1 MMKPNLKTV
10 LLLRP
15 DDLTDVIGIAEAID
29 LVEQG
34 YREASAFPI
43 INAPRRRVH
52 TRDNV
57 RVSSFPGGID
67 GLGVIGSLTRA
78 ESLSHDAKSQVFPYR
93 EHPVYL
99 LWDSESSHLQAILIG
114 EITEKRIGYSSIMAL
129 RTAATSGAG
138 FRHLVRKN
146 AKVAGVYG
154 TGGQAL
160 HKVLA
165 LQNERKIERYQVFS
179 RNPDNRK
186 AFCDR
191 LSHLVD
197 SEFVPVETPREVPKC
212 ADVVICATNSNVP
225 VFDGNW
231 LEPGQHV
238 VTVVG
243 SNSALVKGGWLQS
256 GRRENDDVTVAR
268 AAFIITNW
276 RESIEQEQQAGL
288 IEPLHKGIIAWDK
301 IHELGELLSG
311 TFPGRTSDDEITYH
325 ANNNGTAAADLA
337 IAKWVYEA
345 CNKMGRGIPIEL
357 PVAGTQ

>member
-1 MMKPNLKTV
+1 MSNQKTV

-15 DDLTDVIGIAEAID
+15 QDLTDVITVGGAID

-34 YREASAFPI
+34 YREASEFPL

-52 TRDNV
+52 SRNNV
-57 RVSSFPGGID
+57 RVSNFPGGVD

-78 ESLSHDAKSQVFPYR
+78 ESVRHHAEHQEYPHR

-99 LWDSESSHLQAILIG
+99 LWDSVTAHLQAILIG
-114 EITEKRIGYSSIMAL
+114 EITDRRIGYSSLMAL
-129 RTAATSGAG
+129 RTAATSGVG
-138 FRHLVRKN
+138 FRYLARKN
-146 AKVAGVYG
+146 ARVAGVYG
-154 TGGQAL
+154 TGGQAM
-160 HKVLA
+160 HKILA
-165 LQNERKIERYQVFS
+165 LQHERRIEKYQVFS
-179 RNPDNRK
+179 RHPENRL
-186 AFCDR
+186 AFCKR
-191 LSHLVD
+191 MTELVEA
-197 SEFVPVETPREVPKC
+197 EFVPLDDPRDVTRN

-225 VFDGNW
+225 VFDGRW

-243 SNSALVKGGWLQS
+243 SNNALVKGGWLQS

-288 IEPLHKGIIAWDK
+288 IEPLQRGIVSWDK
-301 IHELGELLSG
+301 IHELGELVSG
-311 TFPGRTSDDEITYH
+311 AFAGRTDQDQITYH

-337 IAKWVYEA
+337 IAKRVYEI
-345 CNKMGRGIPIEL
+345 CKSLGRGISLDL
-357 PVAGTQ
+357 PVIA